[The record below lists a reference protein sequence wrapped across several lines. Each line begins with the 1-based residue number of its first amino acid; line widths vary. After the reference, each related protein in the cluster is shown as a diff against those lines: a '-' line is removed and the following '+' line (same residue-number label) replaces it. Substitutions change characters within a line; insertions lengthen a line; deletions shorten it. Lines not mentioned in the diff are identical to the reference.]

1 MAMKLVKKT
10 TDYSIYARGD
20 SRYAVKDGNRQPVNG
35 EEGLIKVTEP
45 RAPAEPEAEPEAEAE
60 GAEEASA
67 EGDAEEA
74 EAPEG
79 DEAAAQ

>member
-35 EEGLIKVTEP
+35 EEP
-45 RAPAEPEAEPEAEAE
+45 SAPAEPEAEPEAEAE